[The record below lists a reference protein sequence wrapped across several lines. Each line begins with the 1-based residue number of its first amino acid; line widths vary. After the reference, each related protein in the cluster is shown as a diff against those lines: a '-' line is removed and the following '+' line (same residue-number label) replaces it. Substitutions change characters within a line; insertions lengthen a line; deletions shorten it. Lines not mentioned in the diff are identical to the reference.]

1 MVKKLS
7 RDDTRDDDA
16 ISELSRKLPKSFSL
30 SLSLSLANNERK
42 RRRRKRN
49 ESRRRR
55 ERDGQKETGR
65 PTKVLLIRAE

>member
-30 SLSLSLANNERK
+30 SLSQTPNERDDGEKETKVDGGEKETDKK
-42 RRRRKRN
+42 RRGG
-49 ESRRRR
+49 RRRCC
-55 ERDGQKETGR
+55 
-65 PTKVLLIRAE
+65 

>member
-30 SLSLSLANNERK
+30 SLSLSQTTNERDDGEK
-42 RRRRKRN
+42 ETKVDGGEKETDKKRPGGRRRCC
-49 ESRRRR
+49 
-55 ERDGQKETGR
+55 
-65 PTKVLLIRAE
+65 

>member
-30 SLSLSLANNERK
+30 SLSQTTNERD
-42 RRRRKRN
+42 
-49 ESRRRR
+49 
-55 ERDGQKETGR
+55 DGEKETKVDGGEKETGR

>member
-30 SLSLSLANNERK
+30 SLSQTTNERDDGEKETKVDGGEKETDKK
-42 RRRRKRN
+42 RRGG
-49 ESRRRR
+49 RRRCC
-55 ERDGQKETGR
+55 
-65 PTKVLLIRAE
+65 